1 MKSNA
6 RWKRVGKAALFLAA
20 GATFVGGISAQEATR
35 LTPLPAQQDAARNKQ
50 QPITREVNLSVDG
63 TIRVAVVTRSGY
75 YVGGARVALTRMPN
89 GLPGGTTQVAATD
102 RQPEQ
107 QRIITAQGGPSVL
120 MGIKP
125 GTYQVRVEVR
135 QTSSEAIL
143 LVKAAA
149 QEAGRVGQT
158 QVLLP
163 SPDDAD
169 RVGRNDGDPD
179 VTDDDSDSS
188 RRRAGAVILGGAGL
202 ASAIAIPISVQHHGR
217 RRASP

>member
-1 MKSNA
+1 MKRHT
-6 RWKRVGKAALFLAA
+6 RWKSVGKASLFLAA
-20 GATFVGGISAQEATR
+20 AATFVGGISAQEATPR

-89 GLPGGTTQVAATD
+89 GLPDGTTQVAATD

-149 QEAGRVGQT
+149 QDSGRAGQT

-163 SPDDAD
+163 SPDDD
-169 RVGRNDGDPD
+169 NRVGTLDGDSA
-179 VTDDDSDSS
+179 DDDSDPS

-202 ASAIAIPISVQHHGR
+202 ASAIALPISLQHHGR

>member
-1 MKSNA
+1 MKRHT
-6 RWKRVGKAALFLAA
+6 RWKRVGKASLFLAA
-20 GATFVGGISAQEATR
+20 AATLVGGISAQEPTPR

-89 GLPGGTTQVAATD
+89 GLPDGTTQVAATD
-102 RQPEQ
+102 RPPEQ

-135 QTSSEAIL
+135 QKSSEAIL
-143 LVKAAA
+143 LVKATA
-149 QEAGRVGQT
+149 QDSGRAGQT

-163 SPDDAD
+163 SPDDD
-169 RVGRNDGDPD
+169 NRVGTLDGDS
-179 VTDDDSDSS
+179 DDDSDPS

-202 ASAIAIPISVQHHGR
+202 ASAIALPISLQHHGR